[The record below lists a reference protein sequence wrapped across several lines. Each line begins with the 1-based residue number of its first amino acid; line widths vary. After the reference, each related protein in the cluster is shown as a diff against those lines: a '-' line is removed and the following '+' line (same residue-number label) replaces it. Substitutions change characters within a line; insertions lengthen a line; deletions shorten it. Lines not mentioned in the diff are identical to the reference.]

1 MRPAPRSVPLLLISA
16 LALTTAAIAVPLPH
30 VAGVT
35 GRVMADANPLASAKV
50 YAYEL
55 ADLSLRKAVTDDQG
69 RFQFDRLPAGLYK
82 IIAVKGGFTPAI
94 VLLTR
99 AAAEASQFVEV
110 ELTDARSA
118 NETAADTFWKLRSE
132 IPPDVLRDLRS
143 SSSRGEPD
151 ATTSPTSLASLAGQ
165 VQVIN
170 GSDQGLD
177 FGNALLQ
184 GGKVGV
190 RGRVN
195 DLKVRVQGH
204 FLRLASS
211 AGGVPALGATAPSLV
226 SGATQ
231 ALRVRLE
238 PGDNDQ
244 INVTGLND
252 RLSPTANKAAAVGF
266 EHYGV
271 DWSRVFG
278 GGAHSNL
285 SAQYT
290 SEQNFYRQEG
300 WGPVGVP
307 DSSRSWRVA
316 GSYTNSLSDATTVQ
330 AGFRFRSRQGNGF
343 ATPASNGVIATGQ
356 RLDLFGRGGYRV
368 QPAMLVE
375 YGLFSTLADGSVSL
389 TPRGG
394 VVLQLG
400 DHWKA
405 ATSASLRVS
414 ESGTLNRGD
423 FFTAF
428 YNELNT
434 CGEAETYCYKVM
446 LSRDWGHGQQI
457 SLAALD
463 RKFADTL
470 RLYFSQNFFDRLESL
485 YVVRGDNLPE
495 LKFSFTS
502 RLAPS
507 VLAKFESNV
516 AAGGGGVFYTANQQP
531 YENQVRYLVTSIDT
545 HFEKTSTGVFI
556 AFHRLEQGL
565 NPAWNHS
572 APGAEQTDLERVQ
585 VVLTQ
590 GLDAVLDVASRWAVE
605 LNLELSRGTVPGIPN
620 TTLAS
625 RDDIRKRLTGG
636 LTVSF

>member
-1 MRPAPRSVPLLLISA
+1 MSSAPRSVPLLLISA
-16 LALTTAAIAVPLPH
+16 FVLTTAAIAAPVPT
-30 VAGVT
+30 VAGVA
-35 GRVMADANPLASAKV
+35 GRVVGDSSPLASAKV

-55 ADLSLRKAVTDDQG
+55 ADLSLRKAVTDREG
-69 RFQFDRLPAGLYK
+69 RFRFDHLPAGLYK
-82 IIAVKGGFTPAI
+82 IIAIKGGFSPAI

-99 AAAEASQFVEV
+99 AAAEATQFVEV
-110 ELTDARSA
+110 ELTLARGA
-118 NETAADTFWKLRSE
+118 NDSTADNFWKLRSE
-132 IPPDVLRDLRS
+132 VPPDVLRDLRS
-143 SSSRGEPD
+143 AA
-151 ATTSPTSLASLAGQ
+151 ATQGGNATEAAPSLASLAGQ

-177 FGNALLQ
+177 FGNALVQ

-190 RGRVN
+190 EGQVH
-195 DLKVRVQGH
+195 DLKVGLQGH
-204 FLRLASS
+204 FLRLASAP
-211 AGGVPALGATAPSLV
+211 AGFSGVGGDPAAR
-226 SGATQ
+226 SGAAQ
-231 ALRVRLE
+231 AVKVKLE
-238 PGDNDQ
+238 SGNSDQ
-244 INVTGLND
+244 IKVTGLSD
-252 RLSPTANKAAAVGF
+252 RLGPASDRSAIGF

-271 DWSRVFG
+271 DWSRTIGDG
-278 GGAHSNL
+278 GQSNL

-290 SEQNFYRQEG
+290 SEQNFYRQG
-300 WGPVGVP
+300 SWGPVGIP
-307 DSSRSWRVA
+307 DSSRSWRIA
-316 GSYTNSLSDATTVQ
+316 GSYTNSLSDITTVQ
-330 AGFRFRSRQGNGF
+330 AGFRFRSRQGDGF
-343 ATPASNGVIATGQ
+343 ASAASTGPITTGQ

-414 ESGTLNRGD
+414 ASGALNRGD

-428 YNELNT
+428 YNELNN

-446 LSRDWGHGQQI
+446 LSRAWGHGEQV

-502 RLAPS
+502 RIAPS

-516 AAGGGGVFYTANQQP
+516 AAGGGGVFYSGDQQA
-531 YENQVRYLVTSIDT
+531 YENQIRYLVTSIDT

-565 NPAWNHS
+565 SPAWDHA
-572 APGAEQTDLERVQ
+572 APGTEQTDLERVQ

-590 GLDAVLDVASRWAVE
+590 GLDALLDVASRWAVE
-605 LNLELSRGTVPGIPN
+605 FNLELSRGTAPGVPN
-620 TTLAS
+620 TTLAA
-625 RDDIRKRLTGG
+625 RDDIRRKLTGG